1 MFIQC
6 SEWITLLIFRSLG
19 VGLLLGC
26 YRLAFVICSMLLPC
40 GVKLQSNREKCGR
53 LKCGLFWLI
62 VVNVGIRLVTGSV
75 LPHTSAIDSIS
86 ARQLLIQSTPIHS
99 ITQFE
104 RIPPR
109 IPWRIPQLMLWI
121 YYCQMIWAQYFSYP
135 ADVSCRGSAG
145 SCRWSMASTFM
156 SLLLIDAL
164 PINVEKRI
172 VTNTLDGSWRIPQ
185 TKSWSDVI
193 DNSILKSLVVEI
205 SETGWVFN
213 SIDWLSI
220 LDMKKAE
227 KKRGE

>member
-1 MFIQC
+1 MATAIAKFSLWKQRQHETMLAFYAADDIDCTWFHQLPFCLNGRHSDITFSLGFFSSYLLMFIQC
-6 SEWITLLIFRSLG
+6 SGWITLLIFRSLG

-121 YYCQMIWAQYFSYP
+121 YYC
-135 ADVSCRGSAG
+135 
-145 SCRWSMASTFM
+145 
-156 SLLLIDAL
+156 
-164 PINVEKRI
+164 
-172 VTNTLDGSWRIPQ
+172 
-185 TKSWSDVI
+185 
-193 DNSILKSLVVEI
+193 
-205 SETGWVFN
+205 
-213 SIDWLSI
+213 
-220 LDMKKAE
+220 
-227 KKRGE
+227 